1 MENLAIERHT
11 RLASVLCD
19 AIEAGTSEGPSM
31 SSDRLKGKTMCFEEA
46 TVSNIWEIGAM
57 VEGLE
62 KTGKRAR
69 REFSH
74 WWLG

>member
-1 MENLAIERHT
+1 
-11 RLASVLCD
+11 
-19 AIEAGTSEGPSM
+19 M

-46 TVSNIWEIGAM
+46 TVSNIWEIAAM